1 MKDAERPGGNGLENR
16 PLSGRFKRVFRLER
30 GSDVDARHAVDEELR
45 HHVELATEELTD
57 AGWDPAEA
65 RQEALRSFGDMDETR
80 AYCVEMHARR
90 GRDERRRE
98 MMSLDEI
105 RQDVRYALRS
115 IRKSPGY
122 AGLVVLT
129 LAFGIAANTTIFSVM
144 NPYLFRPLP
153 FGGADQ
159 LVQVNQVNPTTGW
172 DMDRFSYPQYADW
185 KERSRAFQ
193 DLAAYTYGS
202 ANVTDAE
209 GPEQIQYSRL
219 TSNMFDVLDAQAALG
234 RTFRLDEGGPGGER
248 VVVMAYGLWERRY
261 ASDPAIVGRAITL
274 DGVQHTVVGVMPP
287 DFNFPFGGVKLWLT
301 AQDDRSA
308 DRGSRPYQL
317 IGRLNDGWT
326 ADRTRSELEA
336 IQAELATQYPD
347 EDGRMSG
354 VSVKPVREALN
365 FAWEVMNGLFY
376 VLLGAVAF
384 VLLIACANVASLTLA
399 RGSTRLREVSVR
411 AAMGARRGRLVRQLL
426 TESLVLAT
434 AGGLVGVAMAYWITG
449 LLNPVIPEDLFKI
462 GAITID
468 RTVLA
473 FSLVVTLATP
483 VAFGLAPA
491 LSASR
496 VDLSLGLKEGS
507 KSSGGLATSGGRK
520 VLVVSQVALAVVLIS
535 GAGLMLRSFA
545 SVQRLDLGFEPDR
558 IVTTEVILGADA
570 YPTPGERRAFLEEAV
585 AAVSGVPGV
594 ASASAVRWLP
604 LNHETI
610 SGQVAPSALAG
621 APAEEWPLATANY
634 VYPGY
639 FGTMGI
645 EVVAGRDFAITDGTD
660 SQPVVVVNRPLADRL
675 WPGAS
680 AVGQTLVMGV
690 DNRLEGQVIGVVEEV
705 HHSDLDPA
713 NVGPQYYLPSLQS
726 ASRRFFVL
734 GRTASDPADMVSG
747 VRSAL
752 AAVAPDLPL
761 TIRPYD
767 DVVAENQMQ
776 WSIGSV
782 FLGIFG
788 GGALLLAALGIYGL
802 ISFSV
807 AQRDRELGVRIA
819 LGATRGEIRRSV
831 VGGGL
836 RLTGVGLGIG
846 LLAAFGLGR
855 AASAAL
861 FGVSATDPVALGGT
875 LVLFLGVSAL
885 ASFVPAARASA
896 TDPITVLRSE

>member
-1 MKDAERPGGNGLENR
+1 MSE
-16 PLSGRFKRVFRLER
+16 RFKRAFRLER
-30 GSDVDARHAVDEELR
+30 WSDADAHGAVEDELR
-45 HHVELATEELTD
+45 HHMELATEELTE
-57 AGWDPAEA
+57 AGWERAEA
-65 RQEALRSFGDMDETR
+65 RQEALRRFGDMDETR
-80 AYCVEMHARR
+80 TYCREMQARR

-115 IRKSPGY
+115 IRKAPGY

-153 FGGADQ
+153 FGDAGE

-209 GPEQIQYSRL
+209 GPEQVQYSRL
-219 TSNMFDVLDAQAALG
+219 TSNMFEVLDAQASIG
-234 RTFRLDEGGPGGER
+234 RTFRLDEGGPGGEP
-248 VVVMAYGLWERRY
+248 VVVLAQGLWERRY
-261 ASDPAIVGRAITL
+261 AADPAIVGRAITL
-274 DGVQHTVVGVMPP
+274 DGIQHTVIGVMPP
-287 DFNFPFGGVKLWLT
+287 EFNFPFGGVKLWLPIR
-301 AQDDRSA
+301 DDRSA
-308 DRGSRPYQL
+308 DRGRLPYQL
-317 IGRLNDGWT
+317 VGRLNDGWT
-326 ADRTRSELEA
+326 VDRVRSELEG
-336 IQAELATQYPD
+336 IQAELAAQYP
-347 EDGRMSG
+347 EQDGRMSG

-365 FAWEVMNGLFY
+365 FAWDMMNALFY

-399 RGSTRLREVSVR
+399 RGSSRLREVSVR
-411 AAMGARRGRLVRQLL
+411 AAMGARRGRIVRQLL
-426 TESLVLAT
+426 TESLVLAA
-434 AGGLVGVAMAYWITG
+434 AGGVLGVAMAYWITG

-462 GAITID
+462 GAISID

-473 FSLVVTLATP
+473 FSLLVTLATP

-496 VDLSLGLKEGS
+496 ADLTLGLKEGS
-507 KSSGGLATSGGRK
+507 KSSGGLATSGGRQ
-520 VLVVSQVALAVVLIS
+520 VLVISQVALAVVLLS

-545 SVQRLDLGFEPDR
+545 SVQRLDLGFEPER
-558 IVTTEVILGADA
+558 IVSTEVILGADA
-570 YPTPGERRAFLEEAV
+570 YPTPGERRAFLEESV
-585 AAVSGVPGV
+585 AAVRGV
-594 ASASAVRWLP
+594 AGISASSAVRWLP

-610 SGQVAPSALAG
+610 SGQVAPTALAG
-621 APAEEWPLATANY
+621 APAEEWPLAVANY

-639 FGTMGI
+639 FETMGI
-645 EVVAGRDFAITDGTD
+645 EVVAGRDFAITDGTEA
-660 SQPVVVVNRPLADRL
+660 QPVVIINRPLADRL
-675 WPGAS
+675 WPAGD
-680 AVGQTLVMGV
+680 AVGQPLVLDPDSRTQGV
-690 DNRLEGQVIGVVEEV
+690 VIGVVEEV
-705 HHSDLDPA
+705 HHSDLDPG
-713 NVGPQYYLPSLQS
+713 NVGPQYYRPSLQA
-726 ASRRFFVL
+726 ASRRFFVV
-734 GRTASDPADMVSG
+734 GRTASDPADMVGG

-752 AAVAPDLPL
+752 AAIAPDLPL
-761 TIRPYD
+761 TIRPYE

-788 GGALLLAALGIYGL
+788 GGALLLATLGIYGL

-807 AQRDRELGVRIA
+807 AQRDREIGVRIA
-819 LGATRGEIRRSV
+819 LGATKTEIRRSV

-836 RLTGVGLGIG
+836 KLTGIGLGIG
-846 LLAAFGLGR
+846 MIAALGLGR
-855 AASAAL
+855 IASAAL

-875 LVLFLGVSAL
+875 LALFVAVSAL
-885 ASFVPAARASA
+885 ASFVPAARASS
-896 TDPITVLRSE
+896 TDPISVLRSE